1 MLIFLEV
8 TGAGGS
14 GKSVFDEIC
23 SMLAGKQNTVNG
35 TMESLDKA
43 RERAILVGHSLI
55 ILPDQPRYMGAGAG
69 LKAITGGDDVAID
82 PKHKQPYSTKI
93 KAVVLIINNDAMKF
107 SEWNGGIS
115 RRRIIFHFGEVI
127 P

>member
-1 MLIFLEV
+1 
-8 TGAGGS
+8 
-14 GKSVFDEIC
+14 
-23 SMLAGKQNTVNG
+23 
-35 TMESLDKA
+35 
-43 RERAILVGHSLI
+43 
-55 ILPDQPRYMGAGAG
+55 MGAGAG